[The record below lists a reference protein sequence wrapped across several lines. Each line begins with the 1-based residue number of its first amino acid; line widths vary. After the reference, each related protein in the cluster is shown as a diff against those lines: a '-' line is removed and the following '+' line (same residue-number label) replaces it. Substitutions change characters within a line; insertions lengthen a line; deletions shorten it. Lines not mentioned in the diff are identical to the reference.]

1 MDKNKPI
8 WQRVHP
14 KVLDSMAR
22 IQSFSEAI
30 EDYTRR
36 KAEAEEAYARY
47 LDQKSRM
54 TEFDLR
60 LFEYIA
66 TGKVTRNERT
76 SSVH

>member
-1 MDKNKPI
+1 MNQNKPI
-8 WQRVHP
+8 WRQVHP

-22 IQSFSEAI
+22 IQRFSATI

-36 KAEAEEAYARY
+36 KTEAEEAYARY

-54 TEFDLR
+54 TEFDFQ